1 MKERKLKL
9 ATMIITLIFG
19 LGCIGLGAAAATKAP
34 TAVANTSKIDI
45 SMLGEPQA
53 DITIIGVLGSL
64 GINNSPGY
72 PVIWGTENTANPY
85 YITLGPGTSRQ
96 IDYTGA
102 QTLLSLDGRNP
113 QASAAWTG
121 LSPAFSE
128 TSGYCYLAY
137 KITIKCLDSVDIKF
151 ALATPPVD
159 TEGTMLIEEIRI
171 AIEGEQSLFVHKNNK
186 DVHVDNILN
195 IQNSQA
201 QYTKYKNLG
210 KNKTATIEILL
221 KTDRPLSEIFATA
234 DGGGIAV
241 NYDIGLSV
249 VANRG

>member
-102 QTLLSLDGRNP
+102 QTLLS
-113 QASAAWTG
+113 WTAETRRRRRPG
-121 LSPAFSE
+121 PAFPPPS
-128 TSGYCYLAY
+128 ARRR
-137 KITIKCLDSVDIKF
+137 DI
-151 ALATPPVD
+151 AT
-159 TEGTMLIEEIRI
+159 
-171 AIEGEQSLFVHKNNK
+171 
-186 DVHVDNILN
+186 
-195 IQNSQA
+195 
-201 QYTKYKNLG
+201 
-210 KNKTATIEILL
+210 
-221 KTDRPLSEIFATA
+221 
-234 DGGGIAV
+234 
-241 NYDIGLSV
+241 
-249 VANRG
+249 